1 MNLMKPIQ
9 STHGD
14 MGGGRASYGRDHKVM
29 ASVSEGHSKV
39 KSAQQWK

>member
-1 MNLMKPIQ
+1 MKPIQ
-9 STHGD
+9 ITHGD
-14 MGGGRASYGRDHKVM
+14 KGGSRASYGRDDKVM

>member
-1 MNLMKPIQ
+1 MKPIQ

-14 MGGGRASYGRDHKVM
+14 MGGGRASNGKDHKVM

>member
-1 MNLMKPIQ
+1 MKPIQ

-14 MGGGRASYGRDHKVM
+14 MGGGWASYERDHKVM